1 MDSSMLSAADIAAV
15 TRGNYGCGDGWGLG
29 NGGLISLLV
38 LFALFGSGGFGWGN
52 RGFDGRCAT
61 VEDLNNS
68 ANASRIESQIQ
79 GIGTNQLTQ
88 FNNITN
94 AVSTLGYETLKN
106 FNDLATQLAE
116 CCCAT
121 QRAIDSVKFDMA
133 NYASSINANVTAQV
147 QSVKDMISQDKIA
160 SLQNQVNQMYLSS
173 QLCGIVRYPTAATF
187 NAGYFPFAYNNG
199 CGCGCANI

>member
-15 TRGNYGCGDGWGLG
+15 TNNGCNDGWGLG
-29 NGGLISLLV
+29 GGGLVSLLV
-38 LFALFGSGGFGWGN
+38 LFALFSSGGFGWGN
-52 RGFDGRCAT
+52 RAVEGRYAT
-61 VEDLNNS
+61 VEDLNSS
-68 ANASRIESQIQ
+68 ANATRIENQIQ
-79 GIGTNQLTQ
+79 GIGSTQLTQ

-106 FNDLATQLAE
+106 FNALETQLAE

-121 QRAIDSVKFDMA
+121 QRAVDSVKFDMA
-133 NYASSINANVTAQV
+133 NYASAINANVTAQV

-173 QLCGIVRYPTAATF
+173 QLCGVMRYPMAATYT
-187 NAGYFPFAYNNG
+187 AGCAPFAYNVA
-199 CGCGCANI
+199 CGCANI